1 MATPAARS
9 PFVLAQLLEG
19 FPPFLYLNPLA
30 LNPTW
35 KMLSHSGRPRKIR
48 SYFPQHILAIWHSFR
63 GGKTTNLLSEQI
75 QLRTHQFL
83 IRSPYQIPSFLNFS
97 WASLLFAVWY
107 VRLFAFHASHI
118 LGKTLLISEKLWN
131 QRGNIQGH
139 LTCPFASLCQ
149 KRRSQR
155 DCSSKSR
162 PD

>member
-83 IRSPYQIPSFLNFS
+83 IRSPYQIPFLLTLFLSIPTFCCLVRAPVRFS
-97 WASLLFAVWY
+97 RVPHSWKNAL
-107 VRLFAFHASHI
+107 
-118 LGKTLLISEKLWN
+118 N
-131 QRGNIQGH
+131 
-139 LTCPFASLCQ
+139 
-149 KRRSQR
+149 
-155 DCSSKSR
+155 
-162 PD
+162 